1 MISSTNRNLKHLQV
15 FHFVCKVFLCPNSD
29 DKGLQMD
36 SLLRKHAKHV
46 DCDACGAL
54 AWFFS
59 VLCIRAPFPFQAFLL
74 VTRVTVPIQHVD
86 KTQLE
91 KSHTQMVRMITH
103 T

>member
-1 MISSTNRNLKHLQV
+1 
-15 FHFVCKVFLCPNSD
+15 
-29 DKGLQMD
+29 MD

-46 DCDACGAL
+46 DCDACGAS
-54 AWFFS
+54 ASSRFS
-59 VLCIRAPFPFQAFLL
+59 VFALLFPFQAFLL

-91 KSHTQMVRMITH
+91 KSHIQMVRMITH